1 MIQHPRLA
9 ALTRFGVRLGLQ
21 HMRAL
26 MRHLGQPQLRYPTL
40 HVAGTN
46 GKGSVVRTLGAM
58 LRAQGLRVGEYVSP
72 HLQRVNER
80 IWVDGEEISDADLSA
95 LLEELAVEREAWAAT
110 GLTEGL
116 SAEAELTYFE
126 MMTAAAFVHFAR
138 VGVDVA
144 VIEVGLGG
152 RLDATNLLDPV
163 VCGITSIG
171 FDHMEQLGH
180 DLPSIAAEKAGII
193 QPGRPVVVGPL
204 PAAALRTIRTIAA
217 DRGAPLL
224 APDSDYRV
232 DLDPDGGLRYTG
244 VEWQL
249 GGLRLALD
257 GEHQRGNAGVALA
270 MAERLPPHL
279 RPGADAVRAGLAAVR
294 HAGRLEWLAAD
305 VLADCAHN
313 QEGAAQLAACLRA
326 LPEDRRPRTLLL
338 GMSADKDARAIVV
351 ALAPLFDRIYT
362 THCSHPRAASA
373 GELAE
378 QLMDVG
384 VPVLPAGAV
393 EVALPRVRAEGPC
406 VVAGSIFLVGAARDL
421 LGLP

>member
-1 MIQHPRLA
+1 MIQHPRLS

-26 MRHLGQPQLRYPTL
+26 MQFLGQPQLRYPTL

-58 LRAQGLRVGEYVSP
+58 LKAQGLRVGEYTSP

-80 IWVDGEEISDADLSA
+80 ICVDGEEISDAALDA
-95 LLEELAVEREAWAAT
+95 LLEELAGAREAWAAS
-110 GLTEGL
+110 GLAVGL

-171 FDHMEQLGH
+171 FDHMEQLGP
-180 DLPSIAAEKAGII
+180 DLASIAAEKAGII
-193 QPGRPVVVGPL
+193 QAGRPVVLGPL
-204 PAAALRTIRTIAA
+204 PAPALRTIRTIAA

-224 APDSDYRV
+224 EPGVDYRV
-232 DLDPDGGLRYTG
+232 EPEDSAAMRFVGG
-244 VEWQL
+244 EWQL
-249 GGLRLALD
+249 AGLEVALA
-257 GEHQRGNAGVALA
+257 GEHQLANAGVALA
-270 MAERLPPHL
+270 MAERLPAHL
-279 RPGADAVRAGLAAVR
+279 RPGPEAVRAGLRAVR
-294 HAGRLEWLAAD
+294 HAGRLEWLAED

-313 QEGAAQLAACLRA
+313 QEGAAQLARCLRA
-326 LPEDRRPRTLLL
+326 LGPRQPRTLLL
-338 GMSADKDARAIVV
+338 GMSGDKDARAVAV
-351 ALAPLFDRIYT
+351 ALAPLFDRVYT
-362 THCSHPRAASA
+362 THCGHPRAASA

-378 QLMDVG
+378 RLPDLG
-384 VPVLPAGAV
+384 VPVLPAGPV
-393 EVALPRVRAEGPC
+393 ELALPRVRAEGPV

-421 LGLP
+421 IGLR